1 MVKWTPVVAIACI
14 AIIEIVALLKGI
26 NGVVFSLS
34 IAAISGLG
42 GYQIRTWFNHKTGG
56 TP

>member
-1 MVKWTPVVAIACI
+1 MKWTPIVAIACI
-14 AIIEIVALLKGI
+14 TIIEIVALLKGI
-26 NGVVFSLS
+26 NGVLFSLV

-42 GYQIRTWFNHKTGG
+42 GYQIRALVNHKRGG